1 MLKHPLLYKK
11 YGALYQCVLLLVS
24 NKLHAYE
31 IPGMQIAA
39 RQMKRMGFTKMYI
52 PTVKSRSPSAQELV
66 LTCLTSQC

>member
-1 MLKHPLLYKK
+1 MLKHPLLWKK
-11 YGALYQCVLLLVS
+11 YGALYECVLLLVS

-52 PTVKSRSPSAQELV
+52 PTVKSR
-66 LTCLTSQC
+66 